1 MFQAIILCNLKENK
15 WAKLEK
21 KVKHLISSPILG
33 PQFFLYVLC
42 LLDVRHC
49 SKLLLYA
56 ISRKTYDQ
64 NSRKWQKT
72 SFWVWFRLVGLLFF
86 FFFFKTLVLSVTRY
100 HSQLSSC
107 TISEKTNDP
116 ISRTFSDGHTDIWT
130 DWQSD
135 IWWTDTCL
143 LRIYLARARL
153 YSFWENQNW
162 FSLVL

>member
-86 FFFFKTLVLSVTRY
+86 FFFFSKLWFCQSLDIIVSYHHVQYQRKLMIRSLEHLVTGTRTY
-100 HSQLSSC
+100 GRTDSQ
-107 TISEKTNDP
+107 T
-116 ISRTFSDGHTDIWT
+116 SDGQTPVYYEYIWHEQ
-130 DWQSD
+130 DCILFEKIKIGS
-135 IWWTDTCL
+135 
-143 LRIYLARARL
+143 A
-153 YSFWENQNW
+153 
-162 FSLVL
+162 